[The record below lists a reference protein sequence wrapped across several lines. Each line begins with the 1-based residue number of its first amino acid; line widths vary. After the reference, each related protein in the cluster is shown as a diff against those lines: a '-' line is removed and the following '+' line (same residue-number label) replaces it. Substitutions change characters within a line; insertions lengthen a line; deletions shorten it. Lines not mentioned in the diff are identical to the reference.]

1 MRSGTSII
9 GVIKKGASQ
18 TKIHNRILGR
28 LHADILGPEWTYVRT
43 VAVPMVPTLDPG
55 SLCPNCRTF
64 VLDWKGL
71 NNGVKDWLA
80 ACRGPALIP
89 RSTEE
94 YTILLTRYPFHLDRS
109 LFPQM
114 IFSSIG
120 AAYRSQ
126 RRTVPSCSKMF

>member
-43 VAVPMVPTLDPG
+43 VAVPMVPTLDSG
-55 SLCPNCRTF
+55 SLCLNCRTF

-126 RRTVPSCSKMF
+126 RRTVPSCSRFF